1 MFHSRYLRPSP
12 EAPTSLIA
20 AHLALRDAMIS
31 AEAALQETTHEA
43 AAGTRF
49 RKRKNL
55 GKKLW
60 KGIKDDKI

>member
-1 MFHSRYLRPSP
+1 
-12 EAPTSLIA
+12 
-20 AHLALRDAMIS
+20 MIS
-31 AEAALQETTHEA
+31 AEAALQETTREA

-49 RKRKNL
+49 RKRKNP